1 MSFLGEIKRR
11 KVFQVA
17 AVYTVVAWLL
27 IQIIDV
33 VNDPLNLPA
42 WFDTVM
48 IVLLAVGLPIAVV
61 LAWAFDLTPTG
72 VVRTPASDAVAETGV
87 SLGTPQQ
94 PAPSI
99 ERPAP
104 SPQQPAPSPE
114 RTAPSP
120 RAESIRPRPEI
131 LRNSVAVLPLENLSP
146 NPDDAYF
153 AAGIHEEI
161 LNCLTKIK
169 DLSVIARTSVKKY
182 RDTDKSIAEIAAELG
197 VGTVMEG
204 SVRYA
209 GERVR
214 VTAQLIDAATQDH
227 LWSEVYERDLADIF
241 AIQADVARKIAE
253 ALETEFSVAEKE
265 SIEKPPT
272 KSPEAYALYLR
283 ALAILQEHGGVV
295 GGHPELRSS
304 SRSYLDQAIAFDPD
318 FAMAYVE
325 RARIY
330 LSQLNQDPGIHEN
343 YASRRAEL
351 EGLALGD
358 LRQALELD
366 PSAGAAHGALARIH
380 QFNWRGSDA
389 REAYGHALRLSPNDP
404 EVLMD
409 YAVFCALIGRTE
421 EAIELGERAITLD
434 PNSAFGHSWMAVIY
448 MHSGDHDAA
457 IDGQRRAVELSPTF
471 GVAHLMLGI
480 QGFAQGNRA
489 ETLMHTQIAEQL
501 LRDDVNPVFLGELAF
516 NYSRCGHR
524 EDAERIFHRLEETA
538 KIHRIPS
545 AAWVTGYLALGDDEQ
560 ALHWLNTA
568 ADSPE
573 PYVGYFSVTHIKS
586 NAYSHPV
593 LDEPRFR
600 AVRER
605 LGHRD

>member
-72 VVRTPASDAVAETGV
+72 VVRTPAIDAVTETGV

-104 SPQQPAPSPE
+104 SPEQPAPSPE

-120 RAESIRPRPEI
+120 RAESIRPRPKI

-227 LWSEVYERDLADIF
+227 LWSEVYERDLADVF
-241 AIQADVARKIAE
+241 AIQADVAAKIA
-253 ALETEFSVAEKE
+253 
-265 SIEKPPT
+265 T
-272 KSPEAYALYLR
+272 KAT
-283 ALAILQEHGGVV
+283 
-295 GGHPELRSS
+295 
-304 SRSYLDQAIAFDPD
+304 
-318 FAMAYVE
+318 
-325 RARIY
+325 
-330 LSQLNQDPGIHEN
+330 
-343 YASRRAEL
+343 
-351 EGLALGD
+351 GLF
-358 LRQALELD
+358 
-366 PSAGAAHGALARIH
+366 P
-380 QFNWRGSDA
+380 W
-389 REAYGHALRLSPNDP
+389 Y
-404 EVLMD
+404 
-409 YAVFCALIGRTE
+409 
-421 EAIELGERAITLD
+421 
-434 PNSAFGHSWMAVIY
+434 
-448 MHSGDHDAA
+448 
-457 IDGQRRAVELSPTF
+457 
-471 GVAHLMLGI
+471 
-480 QGFAQGNRA
+480 
-489 ETLMHTQIAEQL
+489 
-501 LRDDVNPVFLGELAF
+501 
-516 NYSRCGHR
+516 
-524 EDAERIFHRLEETA
+524 
-538 KIHRIPS
+538 KI
-545 AAWVTGYLALGDDEQ
+545 
-560 ALHWLNTA
+560 
-568 ADSPE
+568 
-573 PYVGYFSVTHIKS
+573 
-586 NAYSHPV
+586 
-593 LDEPRFR
+593 
-600 AVRER
+600 
-605 LGHRD
+605 

>member
-42 WFDTVM
+42 WFDTVI
-48 IVLLAVGLPIAVV
+48 IVLLAVGFPIAVV
-61 LAWAFDLTPTG
+61 LAWAFDLTPAG
-72 VVRTPASDAVAETGV
+72 VVRTPANDAVSEIGV

-94 PAPSI
+94 PAPSP
-99 ERPAP
+99 EQA
-104 SPQQPAPSPE
+104 APSPE
-114 RTAPSP
+114 QTAPSP
-120 RAESIRPRPEI
+120 PAESIRLRQKI

-161 LNCLTKIK
+161 LNRLTKIK

-182 RDTDKSIAEIAAELG
+182 RDTDKSIAEIATELG

-227 LWSEVYERDLADIF
+227 LWSEVYERDLADVF
-241 AIQADVARKIAE
+241 AIQADVAAKIAE
-253 ALETEFSVAEKE
+253 ALEAEFSVAEKE

-272 KSPEAYALYLR
+272 NSPEAYALYLG

-325 RARIY
+325 RARVY
-330 LSQLNQDPGIHEN
+330 LSMLNQDPGIHEN

-409 YAVFCALIGRTE
+409 CAVFRALTGHSE
-421 EAIELGERAITLD
+421 EAIEFGERAITLD

-448 MHSGDHDAA
+448 MRSGDEDAA
-457 IDGQRRAVELSPTF
+457 TEGQRRAVELSPTF
-471 GVAHLMLGI
+471 GLAHLMLGY
-480 QGFAQGNRA
+480 AQGNHA
-489 ETLMHTQIAEQL
+489 EALMHTQIAEQL
-501 LRDDVNPVFLGELAF
+501 LHDDANPAFLGELALS
-516 NYSRCGHR
+516 YSRHGHR

-538 KIHRIPS
+538 KTHRIPS

-573 PYVGYFSVTHIKS
+573 PYVAYFSVTHLKA

-605 LGHRD
+605 LGYTD